1 MRVFI
6 SGMSSTGKTTLINYI
21 KDNLDIFK
29 AFVGIKN
36 VVFIDEIARKFFE
49 EHNKGYSTYEK
60 LLCNYRDCLDYS
72 EELIDEFNN
81 SMHDTNA
88 SNYIYIIDRAPIDY
102 RINLTLNYTAGSSK
116 EMTWAA
122 EYYDNL
128 YHRIW
133 STSPSDLIFMTNP
146 KLADAGVYDDGFR
159 PIGLQ
164 YRRHLEKSLFEMA
177 AKDTSV
183 ILLPS
188 STEKRFA
195 KVVNEINKKLEDK
208 RGVYR
213 GIE

>member
-29 AFVGIKN
+29 SFVGIKN
-36 VVFIDEIARKFFE
+36 IVFMDELARKFFE
-49 EHNKGYSTYEK
+49 DHNKGYSTYEE
-60 LLCNYRDCLDYS
+60 LLCNYRDCLDYW
-72 EELIDEFNN
+72 EDLIKEFNN
-81 SMHDTNA
+81 SMHNTNA

-102 RINLTLNYTAGSSK
+102 RINLTLNYTAGTPK
-116 EMTWAA
+116 EMAQAA
-122 EYYDNL
+122 DSYDNL

-133 STSPSDLIFMTNP
+133 LTSPSDLIFMTNP
-146 KLADAGVYDDGFR
+146 KLADTEVEDDGFR
-159 PIGLQ
+159 PMSLQ
-164 YRRHLEKSLFEMA
+164 YRRSLEKSLFEMA
-177 AKDTSV
+177 SKDTSV
-183 ILLPS
+183 IMLPS
-188 STEKRFA
+188 STEKRFV